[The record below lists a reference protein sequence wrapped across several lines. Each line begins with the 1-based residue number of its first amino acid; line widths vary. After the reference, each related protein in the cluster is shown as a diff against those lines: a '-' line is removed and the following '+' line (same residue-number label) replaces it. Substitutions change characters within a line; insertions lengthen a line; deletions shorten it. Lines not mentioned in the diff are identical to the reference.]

1 MAKTWNEKFYNGKQ
15 LFVEILEKRFAD
27 MQVGEMMLV
36 ANPEIIDEYI
46 RQIPRGKQI
55 SIKTMRKDI
64 ALEYGADNMCP
75 LTAGIFLRIV
85 AEKAHE
91 EYRQGKKKITPFW
104 RVIDLKMPIVKKL
117 TFDKE
122 FIINKRR
129 EEGMSV

>member
-15 LFVEILEKRFAD
+15 PFVEVLDKKYAD
-27 MQVGEMMLV
+27 MQVGEKMFV

-46 RQIPRGKQI
+46 RQIPRGKHV

-85 AEKAHE
+85 TENAHE
-91 EYRQGKKKITPFW
+91 EYMKGKKNITPFW
-104 RVIDLKMPIVKKL
+104 RVIDLKMPLVNKL

>member
-1 MAKTWNEKFYNGKQ
+1 MAKTWCEKFYNGKQ
-15 LFVEILEKRFAD
+15 PFVEVLDKKYAD
-27 MQVGEMMLV
+27 MQIGEMMLV

-46 RQIPRGKQI
+46 RQIPSGKQV
-55 SIKTMRKDI
+55 SVKTMRKDI
-64 ALEYGADNMCP
+64 ALDYGADNMCP

-91 EYRQGKKKITPFW
+91 EYMQGKKRITPFW

-122 FIINKRR
+122 FIANKRR
-129 EEGMSV
+129 EEGIN